1 MAQPSAAA
9 MALSHRYRFAAPLC
23 AGRIVLDVAGAA
35 SHKGAFAAARK
46 TVGPAAKT
54 AQVVVSLVPLP
65 EPEILA
71 MLPGL
76 LARLPAEG
84 TVAVAVEGVDGQA
97 VQGLLAARF
106 KTVAAFVQ
114 RPILGSLVAAA
125 PFAASRMTALAD
137 AAPAGNSRPGPL
149 CWTILIA
156 GDALPTLL
164 TGLLETPMA
173 APDRL
178 PSIDP
183 PDASHRPDDDGGPAW
198 APDVE
203 RARAVSLVERL
214 MDLDEALFALTAE
227 NRDLRRGSG
236 AVPVPDRAPEFGAVG
251 AIVALDRPQP
261 TYPWP
266 LAEHPDTKPDTLEPY
281 DRRPEDDLIQ
291 AARAGAA
298 FLATHR
304 LLDKAPDFAAAV
316 AALNR
321 IRPTL
326 HLVPL
331 RGADQD
337 EPPTPD
343 VSIVIPVYG
352 QLAYTL
358 NCLDGLLRHASR
370 HSVEIIVIDDVS
382 VDETAAFL
390 PFVSGVRSHRR
401 ASNGGFIAACNAG
414 AALARGRFIVL
425 LNNDTRPLPGWLD
438 ELIASFTRFPRAGL
452 VGSKLLYADGT
463 LQEAGGIVWRD
474 GSAWNYGRGDDPNRP
489 RYCHA
494 REVDYASGAAIA
506 LPMSLW
512 RELEGLDAHFAPAY
526 YEDTDLA
533 FRVRAKGRQVWLQPT
548 SRVIHYEGR
557 TSGTDPNAGVKAY
570 QAINR
575 GKFFY
580 RWRETLLRHGIERGT
595 VSLERERQVA
605 RRAVLLDDTTPTPRQ
620 DAGSN
625 YTLLTMRL
633 FIALGYKLSFV
644 PQDNFLYQ
652 PGHTTDLHR
661 MGIEC
666 AYAPYELGT
675 DVYLRRYGMLFDIA
689 MVSRMQVLE
698 AVIGELDA
706 YAPQAPVLFN
716 THDLAFLRMRR
727 AAELAGNPG
736 MLAMAEEMRERELA
750 LMRKVDCIITP
761 SAFEA
766 EILRRELPDI
776 PTRVLPIMTDL
787 EGTEVGFAARRD
799 VCFLGGYSHPPNID
813 AVRFFVDEIFPL
825 LKAKEPRL
833 RFIVAG
839 ANPTPELLALARDD
853 IEVTGM
859 IDDLRDVFD
868 RARVF
873 VCPLRIGAGAKGK
886 VASAMSYGLPVV
898 STSIGAEGMGLV
910 DGQTVLVADTP
921 AAFAASC
928 LRLYRDRALW
938 ERMSAA
944 SLDLVREVASP
955 QARERIFADA
965 IDAALRHKLG
975 LPA

>member
-1 MAQPSAAA
+1 
-9 MALSHRYRFAAPLC
+9 MALSHRYRLVAPLC
-23 AGRIVLDVAGAA
+23 TGRTVLDVAGAA
-35 SHKGAFAAARK
+35 SHKGAFGAARK
-46 TVGPAAKT
+46 TVGASAAK
-54 AQVVVSLVPLP
+54 ADVMVSLVPLP
-65 EPEILA
+65 ESDLLA
-71 MLPGL
+71 MFPDL
-76 LARLPAEG
+76 LARLPPDG
-84 TVAVAVEGVDGQA
+84 TVAIAVDGTDGQA
-97 VQGLLAARF
+97 ARRLLSDRF
-106 KTVAAFVQ
+106 KTVATFVQ
-114 RPILGSLVAAA
+114 RPVLGSLIAAA
-125 PFAASRMTALAD
+125 PFAASRMTALPD
-137 AAPAGNSRPGPL
+137 APPAGDQRPDAL
-149 CWTILIA
+149 CWTIVVA
-156 GDALPTLL
+156 GDALPPLL
-164 TGLLETPMA
+164 TGLLETTMTVPQ
-173 APDRL
+173 RL
-178 PSIDP
+178 PAIDP
-183 PDASHRPDDDGGPAW
+183 PDDIGIPHEDGGPAW
-198 APDVE
+198 APDVA
-203 RARAVSLVERL
+203 RADAVSLVERL
-214 MDLDEALFALTAE
+214 MDLDETRFALTAE
-227 NRDLRRGSG
+227 NRDLRQRSIP
-236 AVPVPDRAPEFGAVG
+236 APAPERLREAVNAGAM
-251 AIVALDRPQP
+251 LPQDIEP

-266 LAEHPDTKPDTLEPY
+266 LAEHPDTPPDAL
-281 DRRPEDDLIQ
+281 DRYEQRPDDDLIP
-291 AARAGAA
+291 AARAGDA
-298 FLATHR
+298 FLSAHR
-304 LLDKAPDFAAAV
+304 LLDRAPDFAAAV

-321 IRPTL
+321 TRPTL
-326 HLVPL
+326 HLVPAQ
-331 RGADQD
+331 GKDQD
-337 EPPTPD
+337 EPPAPD
-343 VSIVIPVYG
+343 VSIIIPVYG

-358 NCLDGLLRHASR
+358 NCLDGLLRHESAYR
-370 HSVEIIVIDDVS
+370 AEIIVVDDMS
-382 VDETAAFL
+382 VDETAGFL
-390 PFVSGVRSHRR
+390 PFVRGVRAHRR
-401 ASNGGFIAACNAG
+401 ASNGGFVAACNAG

-438 ELIASFTRFPRAGL
+438 ELIGAFTRFPRAGL
-452 VGSKLLYADGT
+452 VGSKLLYPDGT

-494 REVDYASGAAIA
+494 REVDYASGASIA
-506 LPMSLW
+506 LPMTLW
-512 RELEGLDAHFAPAY
+512 RELDGLDPHFAPAY

-557 TSGTDPNAGVKAY
+557 TSGTDPSRGVKAY
-570 QAINR
+570 QTVNK

-580 RWRETLLRHGIERGT
+580 RWRETLLRHGIDRAAA
-595 VSLERERQVA
+595 SLERERQVE

-633 FIALGYKLSFV
+633 FIASGYKLSFV

-666 AYAPYELGT
+666 AYAPYELGA
-675 DVYLRRYGMLFDIA
+675 DRYLRSQGTLFDIV

-698 AVIGELDA
+698 RVIDDLDA

-736 MLAMAEEMRERELA
+736 MLAMAEQMRERELA

-766 EILRRELPDI
+766 EILRRELPSI

-787 EGTEVGFAARRD
+787 EGTQVGFAARRD

-813 AVRFFVDEIFPL
+813 AVRFFIDEIFPL
-825 LKAKEPRL
+825 LKAKEPGL

-839 ANPTPELLALARDD
+839 ANPTPELRALASDD

-910 DGQTVLVADTP
+910 DGKTVLVAEAP
-921 AAFAASC
+921 AAFAKAC

-944 SLDLVREVASP
+944 SLDLVRKVASP
-955 QARERIFADA
+955 EARERIFTDA

-975 LPA
+975 LPP